1 MLLCCEIPGGV
12 PDVWRLGLQDAAI
25 REHTERL
32 SAAAQAARQL
42 VRKQDT
48 VLKERVEQVCFA
60 SLVHPNVMA
69 AAAESHPG
77 TGCMSLVSCMKRV
90 CGAGCR

>member
-1 MLLCCEIPGGV
+1 MLVAVILCAHVAGGA
-12 PDVWRLGLQDAAI
+12 LQDAAI

-48 VLKERVEQVCFA
+48 VLKERVEQVLPVTHIHIA
-60 SLVHPNVMA
+60 LSIDP
-69 AAAESHPG
+69 E
-77 TGCMSLVSCMKRV
+77 
-90 CGAGCR
+90 

>member
-1 MLLCCEIPGGV
+1 M
-12 PDVWRLGLQDAAI
+12 QDAAI

-48 VLKERVEQVCFA
+48 VLKERVEQVS
-60 SLVHPNVMA
+60 SLVLEA
-69 AAAESHPG
+69 KAGA
-77 TGCMSLVSCMKRV
+77 RV
-90 CGAGCR
+90 CLQC

>member
-1 MLLCCEIPGGV
+1 MLLAVSLAHAVGGAS
-12 PDVWRLGLQDAAI
+12 QDAAI

-48 VLKERVEQVCFA
+48 VLKERVEQVLPVIHIPVALLIDPANICAKYRPSA
-60 SLVHPNVMA
+60 S
-69 AAAESHPG
+69 
-77 TGCMSLVSCMKRV
+77 SCTF
-90 CGAGCR
+90 

>member
-1 MLLCCEIPGGV
+1 M
-12 PDVWRLGLQDAAI
+12 QDAAI

-48 VLKERVEQVCFA
+48 VLKERVEQVS
-60 SLVHPNVMA
+60 SLVLPGGKGRRKSLFAMLSQDAPCDAQVHCLQLYGLVGGGRPLHPM
-69 AAAESHPG
+69 
-77 TGCMSLVSCMKRV
+77 
-90 CGAGCR
+90 

>member
-1 MLLCCEIPGGV
+1 M
-12 PDVWRLGLQDAAI
+12 QDAAI

-48 VLKERVEQVCFA
+48 VLKERVEQVS
-60 SLVHPNVMA
+60 SLVLPGGKGRRKSLFAMLICRQLLLQGYN
-69 AAAESHPG
+69 ESRQDC
-77 TGCMSLVSCMKRV
+77 TL
-90 CGAGCR
+90 

>member
-1 MLLCCEIPGGV
+1 M
-12 PDVWRLGLQDAAI
+12 PDVLVATVLCAHAVGGTLQDAAI

-48 VLKERVEQVCFA
+48 VLKERVEQVLPVTYIEIAHFNDPA
-60 SLVHPNVMA
+60 PSQTYEPTHRHRHL
-69 AAAESHPG
+69 
-77 TGCMSLVSCMKRV
+77 LL
-90 CGAGCR
+90 